1 VRLRCSRLLL
11 LQLLLVTLFKLLQLP
26 ASPLLYGFQLLL
38 VLQALA
44 AVAAVLLPLLLQ
56 LLKLGCGS
64 LQCCCL
70 WGAAG

>member
-11 LQLLLVTLFKLLQLP
+11 LQLLLVALFELLQLP
-26 ASPLLYGFQLLL
+26 ASALLYGFQLLL
-38 VLQALA
+38 VLQALV

-56 LLKLGCGS
+56 LLKFGCGC